1 MIIQI
6 DTFSEVTKNNKR
18 KKVFVESYDTKYDHF
33 VINWK
38 WSEPYKAIANNGTD
52 LYDQLMKTF
61 KLETKIQ
68 MRMEL

>member
-18 KKVFVESYDTKYDHF
+18 KKVFVESYDTVNDQF
-33 VINWK
+33 TVNWK
-38 WSEPYKAIANNGTD
+38 WSEPYKAIINNRTD